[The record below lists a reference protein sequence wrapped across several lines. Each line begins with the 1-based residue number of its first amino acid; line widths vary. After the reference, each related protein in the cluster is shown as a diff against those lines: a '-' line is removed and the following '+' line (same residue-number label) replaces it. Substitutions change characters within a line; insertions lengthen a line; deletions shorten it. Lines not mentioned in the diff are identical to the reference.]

1 MTQKQILKHVN
12 SKISNTQ
19 NQQLIKKIEIT
30 EIQQALHTMENGKS
44 PEIDVIP
51 VEFYKEFFD
60 LFKKNL
66 QDIFNNVL
74 FYSKTTPNTWNQAII
89 TLIPKNS
96 RKPTISEILETYI
109 FIMHRLQNT
118 SKNFSKLS

>member
-1 MTQKQILKHVN
+1 MTQKQLLKHVN

-30 EIQQALHTMENGKS
+30 EIQQALHTMENGKL
-44 PEIDVIP
+44 PGIDGIP

-74 FYSKTTPNTWNQAII
+74 FCSKTTPNTWNQAII
-89 TLIPKNS
+89 TLILKKP

>member
-44 PEIDVIP
+44 PGIDVIP

-89 TLIPKNS
+89 TLIPKNP

-118 SKNFSKLS
+118 SKSFSTLS